1 LLVYSRLIMFL
12 LLGYVFYVSVP
23 ENNLVLKGYVVLSFL
38 IFIINHFL
46 LFMERYKKRV
56 FYLILLDG
64 LVSFSLGFL
73 FYQMSLYLILLGVVA
88 VTITIHESDPKRLR
102 LSMVLFFL
110 LWMMVVVYSE
120 RMTGE
125 WGVMNNLISASF
137 VGFGAIVGNLIR
149 KLYDAQETMDRQ
161 YKQLNESHEALTDVH
176 QQLRQYS
183 DQVEELT
190 TIRER
195 NRIAREIHD
204 TVGHKMTAL
213 LVQLELARALLKLDV
228 HKAETTLE
236 TCDGLARGALQ
247 ELRFSV
253 RTLHEDKGEERSL
266 IPMIRTMLNDF
277 YNSAHVVTEFDL
289 KGDPAIVPISLQPTL
304 IRLIQEALTNAKKH
318 GAASFCYINLSCS
331 EEAISVLIKDN
342 GLGTGSISKGF
353 GLINMKER
361 IEEHG
366 GSVTFESMEGGG
378 FQIKVQFPLLKR
390 KWIAGRKNDKSI
402 NS

>member
-1 LLVYSRLIMFL
+1 
-12 LLGYVFYVSVP
+12 
-23 ENNLVLKGYVVLSFL
+23 
-38 IFIINHFL
+38 
-46 LFMERYKKRV
+46 MERFKKSV

-88 VTITIHESDPKRLR
+88 VTITIHESDLRRLR

-183 DQVEELT
+183 EQVEELT

-277 YNSAHVVTEFDL
+277 YNSAHVVTEFDV
-289 KGDPAIVPISLQPTL
+289 KGDPSIVPISLQPTL

-331 EEAISVLIKDN
+331 EEAILVLIKDN

-366 GSVTFESMEGGG
+366 GSVTFESIEGGG

-390 KWIAGRKNDKSI
+390 KWIAGRKNDKSA
-402 NS
+402 NC